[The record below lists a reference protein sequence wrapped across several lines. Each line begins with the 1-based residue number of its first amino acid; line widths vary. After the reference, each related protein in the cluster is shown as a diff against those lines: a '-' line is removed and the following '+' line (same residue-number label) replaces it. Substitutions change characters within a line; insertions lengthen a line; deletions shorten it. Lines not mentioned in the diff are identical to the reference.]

1 MFFNRCCNRVEWV
14 VWRPPPPIFNCCRF
28 SSQHYNN
35 DGDDD
40 DITNKTTIRVVV
52 SSPVCASLFIT
63 SYNIRGGAL
72 MWGGKKRAEAVATD
86 YAPPHRQKCFA
97 FVCLYTRERRTS
109 LLFTEEEKER
119 AIMKT
124 DGHVFCIHDP
134 SSVVR
139 RPCVVRGEHLHAH
152 SIPPTVKKRRF
163 EIFFLFFIF
172 FLGRGVSLSVCVC
185 VWCDDGSIIHLCTRR
200 FISARAKMREGDWM
214 PLPLT
219 CRSASSS

>member
-1 MFFNRCCNRVEWV
+1 MRGKKKGR
-14 VWRPPPPIFNCCRF
+14 
-28 SSQHYNN
+28 SSRYRLC
-35 DGDDD
+35 
-40 DITNKTTIRVVV
+40 TP
-52 SSPVCASLFIT
+52 SSPKMFRFCVFI
-63 SYNIRGGAL
+63 Y
-72 MWGGKKRAEAVATD
+72 E
-86 YAPPHRQKCFA
+86 
-97 FVCLYTRERRTS
+97 RERRTS

-185 VWCDDGSIIHLCTRR
+185 VCDAMTDR
-200 FISARAKMREGDWM
+200 
-214 PLPLT
+214 
-219 CRSASSS
+219 